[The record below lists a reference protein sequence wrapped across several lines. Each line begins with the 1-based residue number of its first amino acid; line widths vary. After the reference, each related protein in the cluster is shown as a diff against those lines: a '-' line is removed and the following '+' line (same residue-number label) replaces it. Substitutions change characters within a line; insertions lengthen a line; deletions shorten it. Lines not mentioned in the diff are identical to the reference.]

1 MERSAWYL
9 LASWF
14 RFPADYIKYER
25 PLMYATLEATP
36 EIYVPEAI
44 EHLQFIYQ
52 DC

>member
-1 MERSAWYL
+1 
-9 LASWF
+9 
-14 RFPADYIKYER
+14 
-25 PLMYATLEATP
+25 ATLEATP